1 MDHFS
6 PTNKHISISVYI

>member
-6 PTNKHISISVYI
+6 PTNRHISISVYI